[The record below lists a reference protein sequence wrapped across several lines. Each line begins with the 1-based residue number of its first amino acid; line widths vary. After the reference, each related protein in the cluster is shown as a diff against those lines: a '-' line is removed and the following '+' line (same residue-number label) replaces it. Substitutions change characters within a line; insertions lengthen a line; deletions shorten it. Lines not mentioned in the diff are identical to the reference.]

1 MPYGDRKNVS
11 RWKTNENSMDFHH
24 CDAGAFNNKELRMI
38 LSQGK
43 LADCLVDDLL
53 EAIHKY
59 DETLYMATV
68 IGVLELV
75 KQQLINESV
84 ENEDDDD

>member
-1 MPYGDRKNVS
+1 
-11 RWKTNENSMDFHH
+11 
-24 CDAGAFNNKELRMI
+24 MI
-38 LSQGK
+38 LTQGK
-43 LADCLVDDLL
+43 LADGLVEDIL

-75 KQQLINESV
+75 KQQLINDSIE
-84 ENEDDDD
+84 EDDDD

>member
-1 MPYGDRKNVS
+1 MN
-11 RWKTNENSMDFHH
+11 
-24 CDAGAFNNKELRMI
+24 FN
-38 LSQGK
+38 QGK
-43 LADCLVDDLL
+43 LADGLVDDLL
-53 EAIHKY
+53 EVIHKY

-84 ENEDDDD
+84 ENADDED

>member
-1 MPYGDRKNVS
+1 
-11 RWKTNENSMDFHH
+11 
-24 CDAGAFNNKELRMI
+24 MI

-43 LADCLVDDLL
+43 LADGLVDELL

-59 DETLYMATV
+59 DEALYMATV

-75 KQQLINESV
+75 KQQLITESL
-84 ENEDDDD
+84 ESQDDED

>member
-1 MPYGDRKNVS
+1 MVVI
-11 RWKTNENSMDFHH
+11 
-24 CDAGAFNNKELRMI
+24 MI

-43 LADCLVDDLL
+43 LADGLVDDLL

-75 KQQLINESV
+75 KQQLIHESTDR
-84 ENEDDDD
+84 EDDDE